1 MEYRESD
8 KSVLV
13 PWSLPDLPTAQHKA
27 GLAGL
32 LVYVRKMP
40 HFIRDSNVAF
50 PVIESSSAVELSI
63 RFTQASL
70 TTLMDSVYEGEKHLK
85 ESRTKWKERVP
96 SGGQRERNPDR
107 EKTVMVEENGQKRE
121 VKVFLYEVDRPKAE
135 LISYWLGG
143 NGENPWVVL
152 WRDAVR
158 RVLRAGGGTEKI
170 YAFTAQ
176 GKSPTKKSGD
186 LKELWSGLVAAA
198 RNRRGTVKAVPTS
211 MFIGAEEKSAE
222 RVEFKGEVRHNLLLH
237 FWPFVSP
244 VFVPRV
250 LQREKGQWKPQY
262 LGFVMVVPEVGD
274 LTEFASVIDAHW
286 RSLQGSGGNGSGRR
300 PWQSLIDTAVEGGL
314 AFLHSLAIDRLK
326 EMDDGD
332 FFDAVPQVEL
342 YHLEKRHNNI
352 RMLAAQSVRPSAG
365 MLRKFDR
372 IMVQSRL
379 NFMFKRL
386 LLHNLLDELPWHVR
400 AVETLFTR
408 FPVELF
414 IRSDK
419 SPGFSQNFG
428 LSARE
433 QFKIERN
440 NMSEQINIAS
450 KVYDFVGEFVA
461 QRAEK
466 RGGVKR
472 DELPKKD
479 GKVDWSAPSGKTKD
493 YLAAREKVATDAF
506 LAIRGRNSDEFVD
519 YFVGSICAVPQ
530 FMGAKGVSPN
540 DGFIAISSAL
550 HESES
555 KRTEMKNLT
564 MLALCAHAWR
574 QRPQTKEPDNAT

>member
-1 MEYRESD
+1 MSEVLEYRESD

-32 LVYVRKMP
+32 LVYVRNMRD
-40 HFIRDSNVAF
+40 FIRDPNTAF
-50 PVIESSSAVELSI
+50 PIIESESPLELRV

-70 TTLMDSVYEGEKHLK
+70 TTLMDSVYAGEKHLV
-85 ESRTKWKERVP
+85 ESRTKWSGRTPFGEKTKMVERD
-96 SGGQRERNPDR
+96 GQQRE
-107 EKTVMVEENGQKRE
+107 EKVL
-121 VKVFLYEVDRPKAE
+121 LYEVDRPKAE

-143 NGENPWVVL
+143 DGENPWVVL
-152 WRDAVR
+152 WRAAVR
-158 RVLRAGGGTEKI
+158 GVLRAGGGTEKI
-170 YAFTAQ
+170 YAFTTQ
-176 GKSPTKKSGD
+176 GKSPTEKSGD

-198 RNRRGTVKAVPTS
+198 KNRLGAVKTVPTS

-222 RVEFKGEVRHNLLLH
+222 RVEFRGEVRHNLILH

-250 LQREKGQWKPQY
+250 LQREKGQWKPKD
-262 LGFVMVVPEVGD
+262 LGFVMAVPEVGD
-274 LTEFASVIDAHW
+274 LSEFASAIDAHW
-286 RSLQGSGGNGSGRR
+286 RRLQQSGDNGSGRR
-300 PWQSLIDTAVEGGL
+300 PRQSRIDTAVEGGL
-314 AFLHSLAIDRLK
+314 AFLHSLAIDRL
-326 EMDDGD
+326 ENMDDGE
-332 FFDAVPQVEL
+332 FFGAVPQVEL
-342 YHLEKRHNNI
+342 YHLEKRGNNI
-352 RMLAAQSVRPSAG
+352 RMLAAESVRPPAG
-365 MLRKFDR
+365 MLREFDR
-372 IMVQSRL
+372 IKAQLRL

-386 LLHNLLDELPWHVR
+386 ILHNLLDELPWHAR
-400 AVETLFTR
+400 AVETMFTR

-419 SPGFSQNFG
+419 SPGFAQNFG
-428 LSARE
+428 QSARE
-433 QFKIERN
+433 QFKSERH
-440 NMSEQINIAS
+440 NMSEHINIAS
-450 KVYDFVGEFVA
+450 KIYDIVGEFVA

-466 RGGVKR
+466 RSGVKR

-479 GKVDWSAPSGKTKD
+479 GTIDWSTSNSRTSD
-493 YLAAREKVATDAF
+493 YLASREKVATDAF

-530 FMGAKGVSPN
+530 FMGAKGISPEE
-540 DGFIAISSAL
+540 GFVAISNAL

-564 MLALCAHAWR
+564 MLALCAHAWW
-574 QRPQTKEPDNAT
+574 QRP